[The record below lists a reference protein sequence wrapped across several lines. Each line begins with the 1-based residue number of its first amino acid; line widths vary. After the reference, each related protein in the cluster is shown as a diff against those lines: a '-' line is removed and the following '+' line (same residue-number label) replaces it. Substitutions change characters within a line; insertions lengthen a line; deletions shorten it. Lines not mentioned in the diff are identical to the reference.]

1 MRLLAIDTALEAC
14 SVGVSPDDARPPVV
28 VSEVIGRGH
37 AERLMGMIQ
46 SVLREAGLT
55 VADLERIAV
64 TVGPGS
70 FTGVR
75 VGIAAVRGLGLVTGC
90 PAVGIGTLAVLAER
104 ARWLAG
110 ARPVLA
116 VLDARRGEVYAQ
128 SFDRQGAPLGPPEVA
143 AAALFAERVDEQTLI
158 AGAGADQ
165 ILAGLGSFDEARVV
179 HRDAAPDIAALLRLG
194 RHAPPPAAPP
204 RPLYLRPP
212 DAKPQAAFAVQRQE
226 AARRAGGPAGTRE

>member
-143 AAALFAERVDEQTLI
+143 AAALFAERVDEQTLHCRGGGRPDPRRARQLRRS
-158 AGAGADQ
+158 AGGAPRRRPRYRG
-165 ILAGLGSFDEARVV
+165 AASPRPPRAAAR
-179 HRDAAPDIAALLRLG
+179 G
-194 RHAPPPAAPP
+194 PAAPALP
-204 RPLYLRPP
+204 APARR
-212 DAKPQAAFAVQRQE
+212 QAAGGVRGS
-226 AARRAGGPAGTRE
+226 AAGRGEEGRRPDRD